1 MITEPYITEHGRRR
15 ERTATVSVDAI
26 GDELRK
32 PVLDELTSWGQARS
46 RLEQAVG
53 EEMFAIWLAEL
64 EPVASTR
71 DGVLLL
77 DAPSVLRDW
86 IGQPLGELLDHAGR
100 DAGQQVRLATSRELE
115 LLAALS
121 SSERS
126 AGLEAVA

>member
-1 MITEPYITEHGRRR
+1 
-15 ERTATVSVDAI
+15 
-26 GDELRK
+26 
-32 PVLDELTSWGQARS
+32 
-46 RLEQAVG
+46 
-53 EEMFAIWLAEL
+53 MFAIWLAEL

-71 DGVLLL
+71 DEVLLL

-86 IGQPLGELLDHAGR
+86 IGQRFGELLDHAGR
-100 DAGQQVRLATSRELE
+100 DAGRQVRLATSRELE